1 MAEAKRS
8 ILFAAGGTGG
18 HVYPAIAIADAIRA
32 LRPGYNIHFVGT
44 KEKMEWTTVPKAG
57 YEISSIWI
65 SGFHRKITLRN
76 LLFPV
81 KLIISLIQSASII
94 NKRKPDAL
102 VACGGFVA
110 GPVGYVAA
118 KKSVP
123 LYLQEQNSFPGVT
136 NRLLSKFAKRIFTA
150 FPQAEQY
157 FDQADAIEL
166 SGNPVRSTLMN
177 LNKEH
182 AQKVWNF
189 NNNRPVLLI
198 LGGSLGAKSINL
210 AMLKHV
216 QNLHDEQ
223 ELNIIWQ
230 CGKQYEDYLVSRIQ
244 LEDFPN
250 LRLKPYLENMED
262 AYAAADLIISRAGAS
277 SCSELMVTG
286 KPSVLVPSQNVA
298 GDHQTQNARSM
309 VDEGAAELLPDDQ
322 AMDELANTVQGLIHN
337 QERLSNM
344 RTKALQLA
352 KPDAANQ
359 IARKIITDIEQN

>member
-1 MAEAKRS
+1 MAEAKRN

-32 LRPGYNIHFVGT
+32 LRPAYNIHFVGT

-57 YEISSIWI
+57 YEISDIWI
-65 SGFHRKITLRN
+65 SGFHRKLTLRN

-81 KLIISLIQSASII
+81 KLLTSLIQSSSII
-94 NKRKPDAL
+94 SQFKPDAL

-110 GPVGYVAA
+110 GPVGYVAS
-118 KKSVP
+118 KKSIP

-136 NRLLSKFAKRIFTA
+136 NRLLSKFARRIFTA

-157 FDQADAIEL
+157 FDNSAQVEL
-166 SGNPVRSTLMN
+166 SGNPVRTTLLN
-177 LNKEH
+177 LNRDH
-182 AQKVWNF
+182 AVKVWDF
-189 NNNRPVLLI
+189 NNENPVLLI
-198 LGGSLGAKSINL
+198 LGGSLGAKSINMAIL
-210 AMLKHV
+210 EHLEALHND
-216 QNLHDEQ
+216 QN
-223 ELNIIWQ
+223 LNIIWQ
-230 CGKQYEDYLVSRIQ
+230 CGKQYEDYLKAQIQ

-250 LRLKPYLENMED
+250 LRLRAYLENMED

-309 VDEGAAELLPDDQ
+309 VDEGAATLLPDNQ
-322 AMDELANTVQGLIHN
+322 IMKELSHTVQGLIHN
-337 QERLSNM
+337 EEKLSEM
-344 RTKALQLA
+344 SEKALRLG
-352 KPDAANQ
+352 KPNAATQ
-359 IARKIITDIEQN
+359 IAEHIIKDIEQQ

>member
-1 MAEAKRS
+1 VEESKRS

-32 LRPGYNIHFVGT
+32 LRPGYTIHFVGT

-76 LLFPV
+76 LLFPI
-81 KLIISLIQSASII
+81 KLITSLIQSASII
-94 NKRKPDAL
+94 KKRKPDAL

-118 KKSVP
+118 KKSIP

-136 NRLLSKFAKRIFTA
+136 NRLLSKFAQRIFTA

-157 FDQADAIEL
+157 FEQADKIEL

-177 LNKEH
+177 LNTEH
-182 AQKVWNF
+182 AKKVWDFTNDK
-189 NNNRPVLLI
+189 PVLLI

-210 AMLKHV
+210 AMLSHLT
-216 QNLHDEQ
+216 NLHDEQ
-223 ELNIIWQ
+223 GLNIIWQ
-230 CGKQYEDYLVSRIQ
+230 CGKQYEDYLISRIQ

-309 VDEGAAELLPDDQ
+309 VDEGAAALLPDNQ
-322 AMDELANTVQGLIHN
+322 VMDELSNTIEGLIHN
-337 QERLSNM
+337 QTKLSEM
-344 RTKALQLA
+344 SKKALSLGKPNAA
-352 KPDAANQ
+352 KH
-359 IARKIITDIEQN
+359 IAERIINDIEKN